1 MWRLALLV
9 LIPALAV
16 TLAPTAFAADVA
28 ARTPGAQSFQV
39 WNGHGRAVISRRGAV
54 FVNLGSGRVRVI
66 DLPDGKAPWHRCN
79 SEGRRVSGTT
89 IEYRGRDVRCRVSS
103 LGEARPWQL
112 VIRGHGIF
120 ASGVVRGSLT
130 LDAFDEGP
138 AGRFQIADR
147 PVRRWPR
154 VVRTY
159 PLVAQ

>member
-1 MWRLALLV
+1 MWRLAFLA

-16 TLAPTAFAADVA
+16 ALAPPASAADVA

-39 WNGHGRAVISRRGAV
+39 WNGHGRAAITRRGTV
-54 FVNLGSGRVRVI
+54 FVNLGVGRIRVI
-66 DLPDGKAPWHRCN
+66 DLPGGKAPWHRCN
-79 SEGRRVSGTT
+79 TEGRQVSDTT

-103 LGEARPWQL
+103 LGRARPWQL
-112 VIRGHGIF
+112 VIRGRRIF

-138 AGRFQIADR
+138 AGKFQIADR

-154 VVRTY
+154 VARTY
-159 PLVAQ
+159 PLLAQ